1 MSPSKRN
8 VIAGL
13 QSTHPWTAVDID
25 HVFLKT
31 PNDENSPSKL
41 LVTEAMD
48 KAKKVGLNSLEKQMT
63 VEEWIL
69 HNAEKAEEKLRN
81 ECEGMVGNF
90 ESQGTRAMRALEG
103 IQCIE

>member
-13 QSTHPWTAVDID
+13 QSTHPWNAVDID
-25 HVFLKT
+25 HVFLQT

-41 LVTEAMD
+41 FVAEAMD
-48 KAKKVGLNSLEKQMT
+48 KVKKGGLTSPEKQMT

-69 HNAEKAEEKLRN
+69 HNAELAEEKLRT
-81 ECEGMVGNF
+81 ECEGMVGKF
-90 ESQGTRAMRALEG
+90 ESQGTRAMIALEG
-103 IQCIE
+103 IQCVE